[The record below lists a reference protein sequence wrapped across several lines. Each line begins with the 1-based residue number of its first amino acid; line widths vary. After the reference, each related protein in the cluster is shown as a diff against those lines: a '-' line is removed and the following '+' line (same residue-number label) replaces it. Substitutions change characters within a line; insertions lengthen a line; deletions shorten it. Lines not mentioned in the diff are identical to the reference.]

1 MKSDDLPLH
10 LDPAAASDDDE
21 GPTVSLTDLLIW
33 IGESK
38 GLIAGVT
45 LLVAAV
51 AVGMALLLPPV
62 YTARTTMMAPNNQQ
76 QSASSNALAALGALG
91 GLGGGLAQKTPDEL
105 YVALLKSDSV
115 VRALDQRFKLQA
127 HYDVKDFET
136 LRKVISK
143 WVHIAAD
150 KKSGVISVEVDDE
163 SPSFAA
169 ELANAHAGE
178 VGDVLSRLAIS
189 EAQLRRVFFEGQLR
203 ETKENLVKAEQAMQA
218 TQEKSGMI
226 VLDKQAEALLLGAA
240 QIRAQIADREIQLKV
255 LRTGATAQ
263 NPAVMRLTSELN
275 ALRAELARMESAQG
289 GVPGSYVDMPVGKLP
304 AAAVDFIRARRE
316 LKIQETLLESMLRQY
331 EIAKLDEAKEGPA
344 LQQIDFALPPDRKSK
359 PSRALVV
366 LVSALVALLLTSAI
380 VVMRR
385 YIAYAR
391 SEDPHSDEAWNALA
405 RAWRWR
411 R

>member
-10 LDPAAASDDDE
+10 LDPTAAPDDDE

-51 AVGMALLLPPV
+51 AVGVALLLPPV
-62 YTARTTMMAPNNQQ
+62 YTARATMMAPNNQQ

-115 VRALDQRFKLQA
+115 VRALDKRFKLQA

-163 SPSFAA
+163 SPTFAA

-178 VGDVLSRLAIS
+178 VSDVLSRLAIS
-189 EAQLRRVFFEGQLR
+189 EAQLRRVFFEGQLK

-255 LRTGATAQ
+255 LRTGATEQ
-263 NPAVMRLTSELN
+263 NPAVMRLTSELA

-289 GVPGSYVDMPVGKLP
+289 GVPGSSVDMPVGKLP
-304 AAAVDFIRARRE
+304 GAAVDFIRALRE

-391 SEDPHSDEAWNALA
+391 SEDPHSDEAWNALS

-411 R
+411 H

>member
-10 LDPAAASDDDE
+10 LDPAAAPDDDE

-51 AVGMALLLPPV
+51 AVGVALLLPPV
-62 YTARTTMMAPNNQQ
+62 YTARATMMAPNNQQ

-115 VRALDQRFKLQA
+115 VRALDKRFKLQA

-163 SPSFAA
+163 SPTFAA

-189 EAQLRRVFFEGQLR
+189 EAQLRRVFFEGQLK

-255 LRTGATAQ
+255 LRTGATEQ
-263 NPAVMRLTSELN
+263 NPAVMRLTSELA

-289 GVPGSYVDMPVGKLP
+289 GVPGSSVDMPVGKLP
-304 AAAVDFIRARRE
+304 GAAVDFIRARRE

-391 SEDPHSDEAWNALA
+391 SEDPHSDEAWNALS

-411 R
+411 H